1 MLDDCLAENAGTQP
15 SDVPLARRRDALA
28 RLTLAEGY
36 IRAHNFIVAMHFKDF
51 MAATASCTKSSPAT
65 SPDRR
70 NISCE
75 TNAYLSF
82 SYTEQTEIRISLLF
96 SVIFVL
102 SSSRLRMSI
111 RYERTPLAT
120 PSKILIDISTHLQAT
135 RVTHSLID
143 LSKRITCRQTD
154 KFRITVA
161 AVLPSVI

>member
-65 SPDRR
+65 SPDRT

-75 TNAYLSF
+75 TNGFLYRRPFRRIFPSLIP
-82 SYTEQTEIRISLLF
+82 TEIRISFLF
-96 SVIFVL
+96 SVIFL
-102 SSSRLRMSI
+102 SSSRIRMSI
-111 RYERTPLAT
+111 RYDRTLP
-120 PSKILIDISTHLQAT
+120 HL
-135 RVTHSLID
+135 RS
-143 LSKRITCRQTD
+143 
-154 KFRITVA
+154 
-161 AVLPSVI
+161 